1 MSQKSRFAT
10 LAAFLLMVM
19 TTLAG
24 AQQIEVPALPET
36 VPPAPAAPQ
45 GELSLALHDAY
56 ALALTRNLDL
66 QVGRYDLAA
75 AQAGILQSVGIFD
88 PKLDLGIN
96 GDYTKSPAATQ
107 LAGAQ
112 ITESRNTGF
121 SLGLS
126 QLLPSGTTY
135 SVNTRF
141 NRSETNSTFFFLNP
155 RWASDIT
162 LQVTQPLLNGFGTT
176 VNRSGLVI
184 ARNSREQTAVGLTL
198 SVIGTVQQ
206 VENAYWDLVAAR
218 KAVEVKEQ
226 SLELAQR
233 LLEETKERVRVGT
246 SAPIDLVQ
254 SEAAVAARRQELI
267 TARNAAADAEDALKS
282 VLGFDQPEEWTVH
295 IETRDELAIEP
306 LEVDLDTAIQAALDR
321 RPEIHRQM
329 LAIEALRLNVDLA
342 KNATLPRLDLAG
354 SYGFA
359 GLGGDLTVRDP
370 QTGAVLD
377 TIPGGFDDA
386 VRQLRDLDFPHWT
399 VGVTFSLPLGNN
411 DAKAKLAQRRYELE
425 KGLVQLQALKQQVIL
440 EVRRAVR
447 GLEDGAASI
456 DAAVASTRLAQ
467 RNLDAE
473 HTKFANGLSTNYQVL
488 QIQDDLAQAQLTELN
503 ARVAY
508 RKALVAYEMAT
519 GTLLEKDGIR
529 IADPGSPD
537 VPHDF
542 WGSVK
547 WLQLSDL
554 KTAANRLREPQRETR
569 EEN

>member
-1 MSQKSRFAT
+1 MSRKTSFT
-10 LAAFLLMVM
+10 WLAVLLVMV
-19 TTLAG
+19 G
-24 AQQIEVPALPET
+24 SVVAQEIEVPALPRG
-36 VPPAPAAPQ
+36 VPPAPEARE
-45 GELSLALHDAY
+45 GTLSLALPDAY

-66 QVGRYDLAA
+66 QVGRFDLAA
-75 AQAGILQSVGIFD
+75 AQAGILQSIGIFD
-88 PKLDLGIN
+88 PKLDFGVN

-135 SVNTRF
+135 SVSTRF

-155 RWASDIT
+155 RWSSDVT

-184 ARNSREQTAVGLTL
+184 ARNSREQTAVGLAL

-226 SLELAQR
+226 SLKLARR

-282 VLGFDQPEEWTVH
+282 VLGFDQPREWTVH
-295 IETRDELAIEP
+295 IETREALEVEP
-306 LEVDLDTAIQAALDR
+306 LQVDLDTAIRTALDR

-329 LAIEALRLNVDLA
+329 LAIEALRLNVDVA
-342 KNATLPRLDLAG
+342 RNATLPRLDLSG

-359 GLGGDLTVRDP
+359 GLGGQLTVRDP
-370 QTGAVLD
+370 QTGAILD

-411 DAKAKLAQRRYELE
+411 DARARLAQRRYELE
-425 KGLVQLQALKQQVIL
+425 KGLVELQALKQQVIL

-456 DAAVASTRLAQ
+456 DAAVASTRLAEK
-467 RNLDAE
+467 NLEAE

-508 RKALVAYEMAT
+508 RKALVAYQVAT
-519 GTLLEKDGIR
+519 GTLLEKDRIR
-529 IADPGSPD
+529 IADPGSPE

-542 WGSVK
+542 WGNVT
-547 WLQLSDL
+547 WLQMTDL
-554 KTAANRLREPQRETR
+554 KGAAGPSGEAPGDAGKED
-569 EEN
+569 